1 MNLKY
6 YNMQDL
12 QIKKFDINNITKHSS
27 VLIISRRESGKTTLC
42 KKIMEN
48 LNCDEHVI
56 ITHKTQTD
64 YIENDK
70 TKIYTEYNNDIIK
83 SSLETQS
90 NHIDLHGK
98 INSDLCLII
107 DDSSIFSSVAK
118 DDNFTELMYNSRH
131 YKISLILT
139 NQIPLSMKPDFI
151 TNIDY
156 IMLFVTDNMT
166 HIKKMYYDYA
176 GFFKTFDEFHN
187 VFNILTKD
195 YGVMVISNRVKN
207 IYDRVFW
214 YNTLNENEI

>member
-1 MNLKY
+1 
-6 YNMQDL
+6 MQDL

-107 DDSSIFSSVAK
+107 DDSSIFSSVTK

-176 GFFKTFDEFHN
+176 EFFKTFDEFHN